1 MIYDSYHN
9 RNIAEQLFYVYGNFK
24 DEFAELSLVIL
35 HSYLKNYYR
44 TKTIIFIMP
53 QITKRH
59 FILIPNRTKIHN
71 RIAIEERKSLR

>member
-9 RNIAEQLFYVYGNFK
+9 RNIAEQLFNMCIVYGNFK

-71 RIAIEERKSLR
+71 RIATD